1 MLSEL
6 SPEVA
11 VETVSVEPA
20 ADGEPRVDSRKL
32 AGPMGVQHPH
42 LFRLLK
48 THEADFAEMGIVS
61 FQNGLTGKRGMPQR
75 YAMLNEDQA
84 YLLLAY
90 VKNTPEARQLKKHL
104 IVAFRRAR
112 EALEGRVSVDSVSLE
127 EAFKIERAH
136 GAAEERGRIGGH
148 LLSKWRYQKP
158 IYENAMQAI
167 RVELQLVLPWG
178 HKEH

>member
-136 GAAEERGRIGGH
+136 GAPTDAAIERAMDEVVSRGWDDSFPPPGRADVATRRAEAR
-148 LLSKWRYQKP
+148 P
-158 IYENAMQAI
+158 
-167 RVELQLVLPWG
+167 
-178 HKEH
+178 